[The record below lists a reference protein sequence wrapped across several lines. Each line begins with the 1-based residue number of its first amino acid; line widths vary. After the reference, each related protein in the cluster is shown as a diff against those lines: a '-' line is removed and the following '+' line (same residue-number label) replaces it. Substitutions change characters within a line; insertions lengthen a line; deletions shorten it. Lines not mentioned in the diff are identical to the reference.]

1 METTV
6 IEPDK
11 TVESN
16 VGGEGQ
22 QVAETATE
30 ETQPEETTE
39 SAEQHT
45 EEVET
50 QQEEPVIE
58 LDGEKI
64 PHSQIKKWKEDYAND
79 SKWKD
84 KNKRESEELNRKN
97 ERVRRL
103 ELLEPMLEQHPEVL
117 QQLFTPTK
125 PRDFDAELKAH
136 YQKRPTANVDGTVD
150 INAYN
155 EWEYHKDILLSERAS
170 TLGRQQAEE
179 KIQQSEAKLHNDRIE
194 QDAYEK
200 YVKSGKITDDEFRDA
215 ARFIVE
221 NVAVKNGKVPAGA
234 FDMAYKIKFE
244 ERWLSEMKIDATKKA
259 TEQVFKAQKGAS
271 EPGKK
276 LPSSPPKTPQDKEDD
291 EFVKRVKQRAGTSYT
306 KL

>member
-1 METTV
+1 METTI

-16 VGGEGQ
+16 VSVE
-22 QVAETATE
+22 VEPKAE
-30 ETQPEETTE
+30 PV
-39 SAEQHT
+39 T
-45 EEVET
+45 EEVQPTESVEQPVEET
-50 QQEEPVIE
+50 ETRPEEPVVE

-125 PRDFDAELKAH
+125 PTDFDAELKAH
-136 YQKRPTANVDGTVD
+136 YQKTLPVNPETGRPTDESLTQWNYD
-150 INAYN
+150 
-155 EWEYHKDILLSERAS
+155 KDILLSNRAEALA
-170 TLGRQQAEE
+170 TKRAEE
-179 KIQQSEAKLHNDRIE
+179 KLQQSEAKSHNDRVE
-194 QDAYEK
+194 QSAYEK
-200 YVKSGKITDDEFRDA
+200 YVTSGKITDDEFRDV

-221 NVAVKNGKVPAGA
+221 NIAIKNGKVPDNA
-234 FDMAYKIKFE
+234 FDTAYKIKFE
-244 ERWLSEMKIDATKKA
+244 ERWLSEMKIDTTKKA

-276 LPSSPPKTPQDKEDD
+276 LPSTPPKTPLDKEDD
-291 EFVKRVKQRAGTSYT
+291 EFVRRRKVIAG
-306 KL
+306 KDWIKAP